1 MGNRIPGNDCVYT
14 LSTLLRDLQA
24 MKSVGMTLVQV
35 EIGGQRFDVVHLDRA
50 GEDNATIV
58 LGCLPERG

>member
-1 MGNRIPGNDCVYT
+1 MADIIARDGVYT

-35 EIGGQRFDVVHLDRA
+35 EIGGQRFDVVRMDRA

-58 LGCLPERG
+58 LGCLPDRG